1 MSATSPTLLVR
12 RSLVRRSLA
21 RLALP
26 CGAALALA
34 LAVVLGLRTLDL
46 LSGLSPATQV
56 DGVVVLA
63 ITPAGAIIAAW
74 LGIHL
79 LIGSVCALGAAC
91 GRRWRAGERLVAEHG
106 PALVRRGVALA
117 VGASIGLGGL
127 SVATAG
133 ELPDPT
139 DLGWVPTTNL
149 DVTPVAGPE
158 PGPDG
163 DAGAGDP
170 QQRNT
175 NPELDADSGTTLERE
190 PNAAPDHGDA
200 VDESR
205 DEPDDGSDGGPGDE
219 DDVSDD
225 ESTVTEPSTP
235 RSVVVDGGDSLWSI
249 TDDLLGGAS
258 DTAVARAWPALYDAN
273 RDVVGRDP
281 NLIHPGQELVVPAVL
296 EEQP

>member
-34 LAVVLGLRTLDL
+34 LAVVLGLRAFDL
-46 LSGLSPATQV
+46 LSGLSPATPV

-63 ITPAGAIIAAW
+63 ITAAGALLAAW
-74 LGIHL
+74 LGTHL

-127 SVATAG
+127 SVAAAS

-149 DVTPVAGPE
+149 DVTPVAGP
-158 PGPDG
+158 
-163 DAGAGDP
+163 
-170 QQRNT
+170 
-175 NPELDADSGTTLERE
+175 
-190 PNAAPDHGDA
+190 
-200 VDESR
+200 
-205 DEPDDGSDGGPGDE
+205 DGGPGDE
-219 DDVSDD
+219 DDVPDD
-225 ESTVTEPSTP
+225 ESAATEPSAA
-235 RSVVVDGGDSLWSI
+235 RSVVVGAGDSLWSI

-258 DTAVARAWPALYDAN
+258 DTAVARAWPALYEAN